1 MRGDHRVWKGLL
13 LVLVLGCAGCPGSE
27 YSEIVT
33 YCQESEGVYVI
44 DKGTYQQTLLA
55 NLSGLGIDK
64 ASSLTFCTKQRYS
77 TQFYLHANSIDPA
90 YQDPPQR
97 ALFRVDISQ
106 PQSPSVEELGLC
118 SKCGGGMA
126 MCADGVLYSVYGRDY
141 DHEPEG
147 LSHLYIIDPVTL
159 EHTHVGGLTEGG
171 EGFFT
176 GNLGLTCE
184 PVTDRLYL
192 FSRDMDALYIVDK
205 ETAEATQVGPANLN
219 VQGGVGLQFDP
230 KRPSDL
236 YLSVDM
242 APYPDRSYELY
253 MLDPYTGE
261 ARHLAPLPYGNKNLG
276 ARIVEIVE

>member
-13 LVLVLGCAGCPGSE
+13 LVLVLGGVGSSCPTSE
-27 YSEIVT
+27 KSEIVT
-33 YCQESEGVYVI
+33 YCEVTKSAYVI

-55 NLSGLGIDK
+55 NLSEFGPDA
-64 ASSLTFCTKQRYS
+64 ASSLTFSTKERYA
-77 TQFYLHANSIDPA
+77 TTFYLHGAGDTPSG
-90 YQDPPQR
+90 R
-97 ALFRVDISQ
+97 ALYEVDISS
-106 PQSPSVEELGLC
+106 PQSPTVVELGDC
-118 SKCGGGMA
+118 PRCGGGMA
-126 MCADGVLYSVYGRDY
+126 MCADGVLYSVYAQPADETSR
-141 DHEPEG
+141 
-147 LSHLYIIDPVTL
+147 LYIIDPVTL
-159 EHTHVGGLTEGG
+159 GETLVGSL
-171 EGFFT
+171 GFNT

-184 PVTDRLYL
+184 PVTDRLYV
-192 FSRDMDALYIVDK
+192 FSRDQDALYIIDK
-205 ETAEATQVGPANLN
+205 ETAEATQVGPANLG
-219 VQGGVGLQFDP
+219 VEGGVGLQFDP